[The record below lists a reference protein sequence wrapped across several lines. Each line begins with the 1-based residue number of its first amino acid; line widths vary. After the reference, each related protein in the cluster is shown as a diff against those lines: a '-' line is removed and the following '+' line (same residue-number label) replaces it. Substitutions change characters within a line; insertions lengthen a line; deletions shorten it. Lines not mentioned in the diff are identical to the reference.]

1 MNDIDRLCFICLIL
15 NVSLIS
21 YTQIYNKIY
30 NSMRTIILMLR
41 ENTYVNVKKK
51 YRGQRFSV
59 RIEFSVND

>member
-41 ENTYVNVKKK
+41 ENVKRE
-51 YRGQRFSV
+51 YLRQC
-59 RIEFSVND
+59 